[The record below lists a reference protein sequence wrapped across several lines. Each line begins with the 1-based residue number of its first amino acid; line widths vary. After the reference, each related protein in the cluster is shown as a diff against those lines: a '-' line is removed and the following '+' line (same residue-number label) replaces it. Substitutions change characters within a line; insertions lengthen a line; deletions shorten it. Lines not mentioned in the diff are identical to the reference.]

1 MGKSVTV
8 YKDIEFDVELDDFDT
23 EDLIEELARRGSGTM
38 DHTDGRELL
47 EAIYQKHRTGQDYTE
62 ELRNLMYHGLGKIL

>member
-8 YKDIEFDVELDDFDT
+8 YKEVEFDVELSDFDT
-23 EDLIEELARRGSGTM
+23 EDLVEELASRGTGTM
-38 DHTDGRELL
+38 EYTDGRELL

-62 ELRNLMYHGLGKIL
+62 ELRTLMYHGLGKIL

>member
-8 YKDIEFDVELDDFDT
+8 YKEVEFDVELSDFDT
-23 EDLIEELARRGSGTM
+23 EDLAEELASRGTGTM
-38 DHTDGRELL
+38 EYTDGRELL

-62 ELRNLMYHGLGKIL
+62 ELRTLMYHGLGKIL

>member
-1 MGKSVTV
+1 
-8 YKDIEFDVELDDFDT
+8 
-23 EDLIEELARRGSGTM
+23 M
-38 DHTDGRELL
+38 DHADGKELL